1 MACVFRPVARAVFI
15 TVRSVKNVRS
25 AAFHKL
31 VQPAVPLAPP
41 DIQHQKTD
49 HIFVMP
55 APTDTAKTTAANASL
70 KTLNVVQ
77 DSILT
82 KTPVHVKPVRPELRP
97 VTEKY
102 AKNAV
107 KERMRRREPGLALHA
122 RRDRPQKLLAP
133 LKKAIAI
140 NALPDT
146 LGTQNHQAVLQNA
159 PAVNIGTVRLVLYA
173 QVAHIPP
180 LGLE

>member
-1 MACVFRPVARAVFI
+1 
-15 TVRSVKNVRS
+15 
-25 AAFHKL
+25 
-31 VQPAVPLAPP
+31 
-41 DIQHQKTD
+41 
-49 HIFVMP
+49 MP
-55 APTDTAKTTAANASL
+55 APTDTAKTTTTNAYL

-77 DSILT
+77 GSILT
-82 KTPVHVKPVRPELRP
+82 KTLVHVKPVRPELHP
-97 VTEKY
+97 VTGKY

-146 LGTQNHQAVLQNA
+146 LGTQNHQAVLQNV

-180 LGLE
+180 LGLG